1 VSHLSHPIFSSSS
14 NGEEKKEKR
23 GEERVGILGVTAV
36 TAVTSVDNYTEIAQ
50 DFVVSQPANAL
61 LVTDVTAVTPRDSL
75 YGDVEK
81 IVDEKEEMVLQDTL
95 GSIDN
100 EIKKEQAALLEKAKM
115 VEQRFFL
122 RFPKKPS

>member
-1 VSHLSHPIFSSSS
+1 
-14 NGEEKKEKR
+14 
-23 GEERVGILGVTAV
+23 
-36 TAVTSVDNYTEIAQ
+36 
-50 DFVVSQPANAL
+50 
-61 LVTDVTAVTPRDSL
+61 L